1 MTRIARRAARHDG
14 LEIAVAVYIDWFNRT
29 RLHSWCGDSPL
40 LRVGAALRGCP
51 RLPGDRRGTAP
62 DSLLDPA
69 WFTQSARGRRPRRAP
84 FRSEGHV

>member
-14 LEIAVAVYIDWFNRT
+14 LEIAVAVYIDWFNWT
-29 RLHSWCGDSPL
+29 RLHGWCGDRPL

-51 RLPGDRRGTAP
+51 GLPGDRRGTAP
-62 DSLLDPA
+62 HSLLDPA
-69 WFTQSARGRRPRRAP
+69 WFTQSVRGRRPRRAP